1 MRKTNVLLIITLALV
16 LMTSV
21 AFNQVSTASAQEV
34 PPVGIVVVY
43 VPGQSITIVDQ
54 NGIEHEYMLA
64 TSLKILPTGDPNS
77 ITVGK
82 FVTIIA
88 PANLDKGKQTAV
100 GITVHPKVPDGWL
113 KTPPAKETSV
123 ATEPVTPKATE
134 TPTATATGTP
144 IGTPD
149 GTLTDTPTPTA
160 TPKGGA
166 TVVTTNTLIE
176 WLRSLLQQLLTS
188 K

>member
-1 MRKTNVLLIITLALV
+1 MRKTNMLLIMTIAFV

-21 AFNQVSTASAQEV
+21 ALNQVSAASAQEV

-54 NGIEHEYMLA
+54 NGIQHEFLLS
-64 TSLKILPTGDPNS
+64 TSLKILPSGDPKS
-77 ITVGK
+77 IDVGK

-100 GITVHPKVPDGWL
+100 SIVVHPKVPDGWL
-113 KTPPAKETSV
+113 KTPPA
-123 ATEPVTPKATE
+123 TEPVTPKVTE
-134 TPTATATGTP
+134 TPTPAPIETATAVGTF
-144 IGTPD
+144 
-149 GTLTDTPTPTA
+149 TDTPTPTA

-166 TVVTTNTLIE
+166 TVVATDTLIE

-188 K
+188 Q